1 MEHGLQHA
9 LTKDEYLAEK
19 AEMIRTANEVGV
31 IAGYDKVKK
40 LIHLVR
46 VVDRAAI
53 AFWDAPTLDPN
64 E

>member
-9 LTKDEYLAEK
+9 MTKDEYLAKK
-19 AEMIRTANEVGV
+19 AELIRTANEIGV
-31 IAGYDKVKK
+31 IVGFDKVKS

-46 VVDRAAI
+46 VTDRAAI